1 MNGHRNVVEW
11 MICNGGARVDCVDSD
26 GETIFGLLARLVFAL
41 PTLHRVCYDL
51 LITSWFRYGLDEMA
65 SFVHNLK
72 QQQQQQPST
81 LQTTPKEVSWQQ
93 RMAEAIIRE
102 ADVEPSNA
110 ARSPSPPPPL
120 SRTTK
125 GIHVTGIGRTLTD
138 LNAHLASALAMKQD
152 VAMKR
157 AALQR
162 EEERLDATIA
172 TLCAQIATLT
182 NVVCWDE

>member
-102 ADVEPSNA
+102 ADVEPRLGVGAKVGA
-110 ARSPSPPPPL
+110 AVVGAGVGAAVVGARDPGL
-120 SRTTK
+120 T
-125 GIHVTGIGRTLTD
+125 VTVGGAVGSVVPVGAGVIWNMRVRRM
-138 LNAHLASALAMKQD
+138 N
-152 VAMKR
+152 
-157 AALQR
+157 
-162 EEERLDATIA
+162 
-172 TLCAQIATLT
+172 QIS
-182 NVVCWDE
+182 